1 MALLGRDDPR
11 QAQRVERRR
20 PRGRG
25 RRGRRGRRRGG
36 CGRGLLGGGGRRQAG
51 QCRRRGD
58 RRRCHEARHAGD
70 PSSGSASGLCRRF
83 PAAAGRGGVE
93 CRPTMAAP
101 LAPVEVIERSRRGE
115 PVDPE
120 SVDSFVRSWLD
131 GTADDAQMAAWCMV
145 ACLRGMAPEHVE
157 ALTRALLAS
166 GDRLELGAL
175 GPTGDLASTGGVGDT
190 TTLVAAPLAAALGVR
205 VAKMTGRGLAPH
217 GRHARQARGDPG
229 LPRRP
234 AARGASCARSARW
247 GSRRRADLP
256 AHARRPPPR
265 RPARRHGHG
274 PRRGAHRGLGHEQED
289 RGRSRRD
296 RARREGGR
304 GGVLP
309 RPRTR
314 RAPPPS

>member
-1 MALLGRDDPR
+1 M
-11 QAQRVERRR
+11 QAV
-20 PRGRG
+20 P
-25 RRGRRGRRRGG
+25 
-36 CGRGLLGGGGRRQAG
+36 GGGR
-51 QCRRRGD
+51 
-58 RRRCHEARHAGD
+58 
-70 PSSGSASGLCRRF
+70 P
-83 PAAAGRGGVE
+83 GGVE

-115 PVDPE
+115 VVDPE

-145 ACLRGMAPEHVE
+145 GCLRGMAPEHVE

-175 GPTGDLASTGGVGDT
+175 GPTGDLGLDRRRGRHHDARGRPPGGG
-190 TTLVAAPLAAALGVR
+190 P
-205 VAKMTGRGLAPH
+205 RGAGGQDDRARPRAH

-229 LPRRP
+229 LPGRA
-234 AARGASCARSARW
+234 AARALRAPGHGGGDRDD
-247 GSRRRADLP
+247 RADLP
-256 AHARRPPPR
+256 AHARRPPPL

-274 PRRGAHRGLGHEQED
+274 PGRGAHRGLGHEQED

-304 GGVLP
+304 RGVLP

-314 RAPPPS
+314 RAPPPSSWRRSPSRGAGGCAGP

>member
-1 MALLGRDDPR
+1 
-11 QAQRVERRR
+11 
-20 PRGRG
+20 
-25 RRGRRGRRRGG
+25 
-36 CGRGLLGGGGRRQAG
+36 
-51 QCRRRGD
+51 
-58 RRRCHEARHAGD
+58 
-70 PSSGSASGLCRRF
+70 
-83 PAAAGRGGVE
+83 
-93 CRPTMAAP
+93 MAAP

-115 PVDPE
+115 LVDPE

-145 ACLRGMAPEHVE
+145 GCLRGMAPEHVE

-205 VAKMTGRGLAPH
+205 VAKMTGRGLAH
-217 GRHARQARGDPG
+217 TGGHARQARGDPG
-229 LPRRP
+229 VPGRAAPRALRAPGHGGGDRDDRP
-234 AARGASCARSARW
+234 
-247 GSRRRADLP
+247 DLP
-256 AHARRPPPR
+256 AHARRPPPL

-274 PRRGAHRGLGHEQED
+274 PGRGAHRGLGHEQED

-304 GGVLP
+304 AGGSSP
-309 RPRTR
+309 TRTR
-314 RAPPPS
+314 RAPPPSSWRRSPSRGAGGCAGP